1 MSHESYSLF
10 ELNTF
15 FRRIFA
21 LNLPDLIWVRCEIA
35 QVNQSRGHYYLD
47 LIEKGEGPQ
56 NIIARLD
63 AVIWQKTYRKIL
75 RKRGSELN
83 YLLQDGMEVQLSVK
97 VDFHEQYG
105 LKLIIEDID
114 PTYTLGKMELKRR
127 ETIQVLK
134 DLDLLRKNS
143 QLLLPDVLQKVAV
156 LSSERAAGFQD
167 YLEHLVNNDYGYAFD
182 NQLFETA
189 VQGINVEQ
197 ELISQLEI
205 IKKKKEQFDCVVII
219 RGGGARLDLSAFDS
233 LELCKAIANFPLPV
247 FTGIGHDVDETVA
260 DMVAYQSLKTPTA
273 VADFLIQKSMH
284 FESTIIQMGMF
295 LNSQVNHIIND
306 QNILLEKYSQIL
318 KFESQRRVNRAE
330 QMLEFVEQELPRV
343 SKLNIENSK
352 KQLENIETIIRLL
365 DPETAL
371 KRGFTI
377 TSKNGKSLH
386 SKKEIKEGDILT
398 TTFWDGTVKSKTI
411 KTLK

>member
-127 ETIQVLK
+127 ETIRVLK

-167 YLEHLVNNDYGYAFD
+167 YLEHLVNNECSSVYDLRIIELSRLMLA
-182 NQLFETA
+182 
-189 VQGINVEQ
+189 NV
-197 ELISQLEI
+197 LNNIS
-205 IKKKKEQFDCVVII
+205 VYW
-219 RGGGARLDLSAFDS
+219 
-233 LELCKAIANFPLPV
+233 
-247 FTGIGHDVDETVA
+247 
-260 DMVAYQSLKTPTA
+260 VAYGKKLAQVALSNGGSDLVGTAFPEEIYRAAGKPTA
-273 VADFLIQKSMH
+273 SSVEELATMVKEIGRIPAQRSTH
-284 FESTIIQMGMF
+284 F
-295 LNSQVNHIIND
+295 
-306 QNILLEKYSQIL
+306 KIL
-318 KFESQRRVNRAE
+318 KQF
-330 QMLEFVEQELPRV
+330 
-343 SKLNIENSK
+343 
-352 KQLENIETIIRLL
+352 
-365 DPETAL
+365 
-371 KRGFTI
+371 
-377 TSKNGKSLH
+377 
-386 SKKEIKEGDILT
+386 
-398 TTFWDGTVKSKTI
+398 
-411 KTLK
+411 